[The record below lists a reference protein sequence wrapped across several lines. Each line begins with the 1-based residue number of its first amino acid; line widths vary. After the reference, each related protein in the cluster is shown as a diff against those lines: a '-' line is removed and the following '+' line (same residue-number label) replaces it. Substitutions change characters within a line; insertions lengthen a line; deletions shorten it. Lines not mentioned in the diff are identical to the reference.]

1 MKPIAK
7 GLPVECDWSMADHVT
22 SLVVSEQEKKKLQRD
37 LQKELRNT
45 RLQRDLLIVALAAAL
60 IVDFIIGQLLIATI

>member
-60 IVDFIIGQLLIATI
+60 IVNFIIGQLLIATI

>member
-45 RLQRDLLIVALAAAL
+45 RLQRDLLIAALVAAL
-60 IVDFIIGQLLIATI
+60 IVDFILGRLLIATI

>member
-45 RLQRDLLIVALAAAL
+45 RLQRDLLIAALAAAL
-60 IVDFIIGQLLIATI
+60 IVDFILGRLLIATI

>member
-37 LQKELRNT
+37 LQKELRAT

-60 IVDFIIGQLLIATI
+60 IVDFILGRLLIATI

>member
-37 LQKELRNT
+37 LQKELRIT
-45 RLQRDLLIVALAAAL
+45 RLQRDLLIAALAAAL
-60 IVDFIIGQLLIATI
+60 IVDFIIGRLLIATI